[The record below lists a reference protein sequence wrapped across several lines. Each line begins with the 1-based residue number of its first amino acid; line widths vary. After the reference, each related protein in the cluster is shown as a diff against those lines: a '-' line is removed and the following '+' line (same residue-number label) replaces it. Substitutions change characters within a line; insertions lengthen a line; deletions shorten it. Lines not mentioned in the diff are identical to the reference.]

1 MHESETPL
9 YGESCF
15 AEAIT
20 ADDSPIIKNV
30 LLCGNSSRNGY
41 SIPATAFGGESRAK
55 QLYEGKPV
63 FLDHAPRGRELARS
77 VREMAGV
84 VTNVRFSEGKPYGDI
99 DTEAYPSG
107 GELLSLARKRP
118 RGIGMSHIAEYT
130 MSRDRKCVQRVDD
143 VVSVDVV
150 FRPATTNTFFERNEG
165 ESKVDLETLKEELA
179 TVRQERDAAR
189 DQVNSLKTENEQL
202 KASAAESQG
211 KVTELNRENAD
222 LKSKVDAHEARLAL
236 EQRQTAI
243 ESELKEAGLDPADKT
258 VCSELF
264 IASLKA
270 EGESEARKALIADR
284 KAILGDR
291 TPAPRS
297 QERKDPTPKA
307 FDPAKYHEGV
317 KSDLFNG
324 YKE

>member
-1 MHESETPL
+1 MADGEGLL

-15 AEAIT
+15 AEAVT
-20 ADDSPIIKNV
+20 AEDSPVIKNV

-84 VTNVRFSEGKPYGDI
+84 VTNVRFAEGKPYGDI
-99 DTEAYPSG
+99 DTESYPSG
-107 GELLSLARKRP
+107 QELLSLARKRP
-118 RGIGMSHIAEYT
+118 RGIGMSHIAEYS
-130 MSRDRKCVQRVDD
+130 MSRDRKSVQRVDD

-150 FRPATTNTFFERNEG
+150 FRPATTSTFFERTE
-165 ESKVDLETLKEELA
+165 ESQVDLETLKEELA

-189 DQVNSLKTENEQL
+189 DQVNSLKAENEQL
-202 KASAAESQG
+202 KSAAAESEG
-211 KVTELNRENAD
+211 KVTELSRENAD

-236 EQRQTAI
+236 DERMTAI
-243 ESELKEAGLDPADKT
+243 ESELKEAELDPADKT
-258 VCSELF
+258 VCSDLF
-264 IASLKA
+264 LNSLKA
-270 EGESEARKALIADR
+270 ESDASVRKELISDR
-284 KAILGDR
+284 KAILGKASTKPQSR
-291 TPAPRS
+291 ER
-297 QERKDPTPKA
+297 QEQAPKA
-307 FDPAKYHEGV
+307 FDPAKYHESV
-317 KSDLFNG
+317 QTNLFNS